1 MESDED
7 RYAAAATGWATGAA
21 RVYGPLATQL
31 VAAAPHPLAG
41 RRVLDAG
48 AGTGLAST
56 ALTAVGA
63 PPVAVDRSPAMLA
76 WDAGHR
82 PPAVAGALEAL
93 PLRDDAVDDAVAAFV
108 LNHVDDPTAALAEL
122 ARVTRPGGAVLA
134 TVAAATTRHRAVRD
148 RIDAVVADAGFVP
161 PPWYA
166 HLTQAQ
172 APLLGDVP
180 AMTSAAESA
189 AARRRRRHRTR
200 RRRRRRPPRGPR
212 RLPPGPG
219 ARRRVARRTPRGR
232 PCGAARGGRRRRH
245 PGDGAL
251 PPAGGHPRGPHGL
264 TARPPVR
271 ARTGRAA

>member
-1 MESDED
+1 
-7 RYAAAATGWATGAA
+7 
-21 RVYGPLATQL
+21 
-31 VAAAPHPLAG
+31 
-41 RRVLDAG
+41 
-48 AGTGLAST
+48 
-56 ALTAVGA
+56 
-63 PPVAVDRSPAMLA
+63 MLA

-93 PLRDDAVDDAVAAFV
+93 PLRDDAVDDTVAAFV

-189 AARRRRRHRTR
+189 GLVDVVVTEHAADVGVD
-200 RRRRRRPPRGPR
+200 RPEDLVDY
-212 RLPPGPG
+212 RLGQ
-219 ARRRVARRTPRGR
+219 AHVAAWLAGLPEADRAALR
-232 PCGAARGGRRRRH
+232 GAAVDAVT
-245 PGDGAL
+245 PVMA
-251 PPAGGHPRGPHGL
+251 PY
-264 TARPPVR
+264 RPPVVTLV
-271 ARTGRAA
+271 ARTD

>member
-1 MESDED
+1 MDCDMTDRDED

-63 PPVAVDRSPAMLA
+63 SPVAVDRSPAMLA
-76 WDAGHR
+76 WDADHR

-93 PLRDDAVDDAVAAFV
+93 PLRDDAVDDTVAAFV

-166 HLTQAQ
+166 HLTRAQ

-180 AMTSAAESA
+180 AMTSAAERAGLVDAVVTEHDADVGVDRPEDLVDYRLGQAHVA
-189 AARRRRRHRTR
+189 AWLAGLPEADRAAVRR
-200 RRRRRRPPRGPR
+200 
-212 RLPPGPG
+212 
-219 ARRRVARRTPRGR
+219 AAVDAVTPVMA
-232 PCGAARGGRRRRH
+232 PY
-245 PGDGAL
+245 
-251 PPAGGHPRGPHGL
+251 
-264 TARPPVR
+264 RPPVVTLV
-271 ARTGRAA
+271 ARTA